1 MQQHDRHGAKGLPA
15 CSTRVPPLQ
24 VGFYPG
30 LTHAAPLL
38 LLLQALDASHTE
50 HMRQFFP
57 CIRSLTLNR
66 VQFSGNTALCLA
78 TVTQLQAL
86 ALHKCTFTVPE
97 DLVVLGAL
105 PGEHWFPV
113 VSAWP
118 HSAEF
123 HLCGDTGS
131 CCGGWEQWSQL
142 GPEQLH
148 LAAVVLHSC
157 RS

>member
-1 MQQHDRHGAKGLPA
+1 MLNTDANFAGLLLPRTHLQ
-15 CSTRVPPLQ
+15 SPP
-24 VGFYPG
+24 
-30 LTHAAPLL
+30 

-50 HMRQFFP
+50 HMQQFFP

-105 PGEHWFPV
+105 PGERW
-113 VSAWP
+113 
-118 HSAEF
+118 
-123 HLCGDTGS
+123 L
-131 CCGGWEQWSQL
+131 
-142 GPEQLH
+142 
-148 LAAVVLHSC
+148 LAVPA
-157 RS
+157 